1 MVKANGLLVVLDV
14 DFIKSLVDIVMEL
27 LHKDDKMGRLTAL
40 GRAPEPEATESC
52 SLESKEIVHSEPPP
66 SSEQTVQRKDTFKF
80 QASLQNFRVAIVEDA
95 TKSNPTALL
104 LRVCAHTCRLVSRS
118 RPDVD
123 IHICVSFACT
133 CMTDMQACILCSM
146 FCIASDVCR
155 QRHLLIYCLI
165 HKRTVYELPFNC
177 PTLVCPL
184 ALSWKWTIQ

>member
-104 LRVCAHTCRLVSRS
+104 LRVCAHTCRHSHMCIFCMRM
-118 RPDVD
+118 
-123 IHICVSFACT
+123 HIMS
-133 CMTDMQACILCSM
+133 DMQACILCSM